1 MSNNSRARETLWAFL
16 VLSSVILSCHP
27 AVIGLQS
34 RELDILEAQQSSLES
49 PLGLDGDYGDE
60 EEEEGAGAQTRL
72 PGGGRA
78 SPAELGAQ
86 FPPSS
91 LLNVAANPLR
101 DQPNLSS
108 TRASLSNQMIY
119 GSRKA
124 FTVTKVEYL
133 KKEWCKTEPLKQ
145 VIREE
150 GCLQRT
156 VVNRFCYGQ
165 CNSFFIPKSNKKD
178 LESAAFKSC
187 SFCKPKRYSWITV
200 TLRCPRRKPRF
211 KRKRVQII
219 KRCKCMAQK
228 LD

>member
-1 MSNNSRARETLWAFL
+1 MSYLTGIRDFL
-16 VLSSVILSCHP
+16 VTFLALSSVILETDP
-27 AVIGLQS
+27 AVIGLDRALDSEDLELLEQS
-34 RELDILEAQQSSLES
+34 SMDVDLDLQERMPGPDILE
-49 PLGLDGDYGDE
+49 
-60 EEEEGAGAQTRL
+60 
-72 PGGGRA
+72 GRTV
-78 SPAELGAQ
+78 AELGAQ
-86 FPPSS
+86 YSPSS
-91 LLNVAANPLR
+91 LLKVANPLR
-101 DQPNLSS
+101 DQPNLSTGRTS
-108 TRASLSNQMIY
+108 PGDQMIH

-124 FTVTKVEYL
+124 FAVTKVEYL

-145 VIREE
+145 IVREE

-178 LESAAFKSC
+178 LEAAAFKSC

-211 KRKRVQII
+211 KRKRIQII
-219 KRCKCMAQK
+219 KRCKCMAQT

>member
-1 MSNNSRARETLWAFL
+1 MLSIGHGGSPYGAVNYKEMMCFL
-16 VLSSVILSCHP
+16 IAISTVIFTVNVNG
-27 AVIGLQS
+27 AVIGLDENE
-34 RELDILEAQQSSLES
+34 RKELSLSMEM
-49 PLGLDGDYGDE
+49 DYDYGTKSSSRY
-60 EEEEGAGAQTRL
+60 GKTKPVLR
-72 PGGGRA
+72 
-78 SPAELGAQ
+78 

-91 LLNVAANPLR
+91 ILTVSTNPLR
-101 DQPNLSS
+101 DQPNLS
-108 TRASLSNQMIY
+108 TGRTTVGDQIIY

-124 FTVTKVEYL
+124 FTVTKLEYL

-200 TLRCPRRKPRF
+200 TLRCPTRKPKF
-211 KRKRVQII
+211 KRKRIQMI
-219 KRCKCMAQK
+219 KQCKCMAQK

>member
-1 MSNNSRARETLWAFL
+1 MSNYSKETNMFVVLFF
-16 VLSSVILSCHP
+16 VLSVIVQTQT
-27 AVIGLQS
+27 AVLPLDSQETEFLEEPSSPQILQS
-34 RELDILEAQQSSLES
+34 TEKGTRQVDSTV
-49 PLGLDGDYGDE
+49 
-60 EEEEGAGAQTRL
+60 EGRTAAEIGAQYP
-72 PGGGRA
+72 PGN
-78 SPAELGAQ
+78 
-86 FPPSS
+86 
-91 LLNVAANPLR
+91 LLNVANPLR

-108 TRASLSNQMIY
+108 GRISATDQIIY

-211 KRKRVQII
+211 KRKRIQMI
-219 KRCKCMAQK
+219 KQCKCMAQK

>member
-1 MSNNSRARETLWAFL
+1 
-16 VLSSVILSCHP
+16 VIVVTNP
-27 AVIGLQS
+27 AVIGLDSQ
-34 RELDILEAQQSSLES
+34 EKEFLENTSSKTLVQ
-49 PLGLDGDYGDE
+49 E
-60 EEEEGAGAQTRL
+60 EEEDPKGTRSTGLIDRQT
-72 PGGGRA
+72 A
-78 SPAELGAQ
+78 AEIGAQ
-86 FPPSS
+86 FPPGN
-91 LLNVAANPLR
+91 LLNVANPLR
-101 DQPNLSS
+101 DQPNLSTGRTS
-108 TRASLSNQMIY
+108 ITDQIIY

-211 KRKRVQII
+211 KRKRIQMI
-219 KRCKCMAQK
+219 KQCKCMAQK

>member
-1 MSNNSRARETLWAFL
+1 MHSNIIIVVFL
-16 VLSSVILSCHP
+16 ILSVI
-27 AVIGLQS
+27 VETQS
-34 RELDILEAQQSSLES
+34 AAIELDNEQREFFEQSSPDILLQDDS
-49 PLGLDGDYGDE
+49 E
-60 EEEEGAGAQTRL
+60 EEDSGIEEGT
-72 PGGGRA
+72 
-78 SPAELGAQ
+78 SLGAQ
-86 FPPSS
+86 YPPASI
-91 LLNVAANPLR
+91 LTAANPLR
-101 DQPNLSS
+101 DQPNLS
-108 TRASLSNQMIY
+108 TGRIAAARDQIIH

-178 LESAAFKSC
+178 LDAAAFKSC

-211 KRKRVQII
+211 KRKRIQMI
-219 KRCKCMAQK
+219 KQCKCMAQK

>member
-1 MSNNSRARETLWAFL
+1 MSNFTMSVSIFAVLFI
-16 VLSSVILSCHP
+16 VLSVIIKTQSAAIELDSQEREFLEQVSPEILSP
-27 AVIGLQS
+27 EQDWD
-34 RELDILEAQQSSLES
+34 ETES
-49 PLGLDGDYGDE
+49 VVE
-60 EEEEGAGAQTRL
+60 EEEEEESTAAG
-72 PGGGRA
+72 
-78 SPAELGAQ
+78 LGAQ
-86 FPPSS
+86 YPPATV
-91 LLNVAANPLR
+91 LNAANPLR
-101 DQPNLSS
+101 DQPNLSTGRIS
-108 TRASLSNQMIY
+108 ATDQIIY

-178 LESAAFKSC
+178 LEAAAFKSC

-211 KRKRVQII
+211 KRKRIQMI
-219 KRCKCMAQK
+219 KQCKCMAQK

>member
-1 MSNNSRARETLWAFL
+1 MSNCGKGRDLFVVLFL
-16 VLSSVILSCHP
+16 ILSVIVQTQTGVLP
-27 AVIGLQS
+27 
-34 RELDILEAQQSSLES
+34 LDSTDGDFVEEQSSLQALSTEKTSGQDDGEVES
-49 PLGLDGDYGDE
+49 RTAAE
-60 EEEEGAGAQTRL
+60 IGAQYP
-72 PGGGRA
+72 PGN
-78 SPAELGAQ
+78 
-86 FPPSS
+86 
-91 LLNVAANPLR
+91 LLNVANPLR
-101 DQPNLSS
+101 DQPNLSTGRIS
-108 TRASLSNQMIY
+108 ATDQIIY

-211 KRKRVQII
+211 KRKRIQMI
-219 KRCKCMAQK
+219 KQCKCMAQK